1 MSVPV
6 TWYWAVVN
14 GDGVKSAALP
24 SGPGIVSTFGFVR
37 DPYRFLDQC
46 SCRYGNWFTVRVP
59 GVTPF
64 VFTSEP
70 AAILEIFLGNP
81 ELLHAGKANRPLGVF
96 MGERSVLFL
105 DGEAHLRDRR
115 LILPPFHGERMRAY
129 GEAMRSIT
137 RAAIAKW
144 PVGEAFAVYPSMRSI
159 TFDVIMRAAFGLDE
173 SAESAQL
180 KELITR
186 LFALYSGRFASLFG
200 ISALRRDLGPW
211 SPWGRVVRLN
221 REMERALFA
230 EFAKRRAAA
239 GDGREDILSMLLA
252 ARDENGCPMSDI
264 TLRDEMMTLLLAGHE
279 TTAASL
285 AWAMHQLA
293 IHPEA
298 MRAARD
304 ELARMPEDA
313 DAASM
318 HYLDAVVNETMRL
331 CPVVPNIGRELQ
343 TPMVIAGRELPKGV
357 VVALCIYLVHRR
369 ADLWP
374 HPEKFDPSRFI
385 DSRPS
390 PYQFFPFGGGTRRCL
405 GAAFATYQMKMVLAE
420 VIRRFDIAPV
430 GGYNPRPVRVSIAI
444 GPSEGMPVILKAR
457 AG

>member
-1 MSVPV
+1 MPVP
-6 TWYWAVVN
+6 WYSALVHW
-14 GDGVKSAALP
+14 GGGKSARLP
-24 SGPGIVSTFGFVR
+24 SGPGIVATFGFVR
-37 DPYRFLDQC
+37 NPYRFLDRC
-46 SCRYGNWFTVRVP
+46 ARRYGNWFTIRVP

-70 AAILEIFLGNP
+70 DAIREIFLGNP

-105 DGEAHLRDRR
+105 DGEAHLHDRR
-115 LILPPFHGERMRAY
+115 LILPAFQGERMRAY
-129 GEAMRSIT
+129 GPAMRSIA

-173 SAESAQL
+173 SAEAANL
-180 KELITR
+180 KDLIAR
-186 LFALYSGRFASLFG
+186 LFALYSGRFASLFPV
-200 ISALRRDLGPW
+200 SAFRLDLGPW

-221 REMERALFA
+221 REMESALFV
-230 EFAKRRAAA
+230 EFAKRRASP
-239 GDGREDILSMLLA
+239 GHNREDILSILLA
-252 ARDENGCPMSDI
+252 ARDDNGSPMSDI
-264 TLRDEMMTLLLAGHE
+264 VVRDEMMTLLLAGHE

-293 IHPEA
+293 LHPDVT
-298 MRAARD
+298 RAARE

-313 DAASM
+313 DPASM

-343 TPMVIAGRELPKGV
+343 APTEIAGCELPKGV

-369 ADLWP
+369 ADLWSD
-374 HPEKFDPSRFI
+374 PEKFDPSRFI
-385 DSRPS
+385 VSRPD

-405 GAAFATYQMKMVLAE
+405 GAAFATNQMKIVLAE

-430 GGYNPRPVRVSIAI
+430 RGHTPRPKRLSIAI
-444 GPSEGMPVILKAR
+444 GPSDGMPVILKTH